1 MGEKSVTNCAEH
13 GAGFETFICEHLA
26 QNPRQRW
33 YSAEVSDENP
43 WPDAWCRSCNLVFE
57 LEGEWNESNAR
68 TASTFTVKGPSISL
82 LSPASAVAGGAP
94 FTLTVTGSNFVSGS
108 TVLWGATAL
117 ATTYG
122 SPASLTAAVTSA
134 QLASSGS
141 PKVTVKNSSAA
152 SSSASTFT
160 VTAH

>member
-1 MGEKSVTNCAEH
+1 VTNCAEH

-68 TASTFTVKGPSISL
+68 SMRASL
-82 LSPASAVAGGAP
+82 LCHECYQSARSKG
-94 FTLTVTGSNFVSGS
+94 FS
-108 TVLWGATAL
+108 
-117 ATTYG
+117 
-122 SPASLTAAVTSA
+122 
-134 QLASSGS
+134 
-141 PKVTVKNSSAA
+141 
-152 SSSASTFT
+152 
-160 VTAH
+160 